1 MSFDFFVFYSFDLL
15 FRKMFI
21 SRFLFTTI
29 KPKILNTKH
38 KNNKSVDKVQLIKYN
53 NIVELNFQH
62 SKRAEKEGNLSLSGV
77 TRFVCKYLLLK
88 DCFFCTKRFYCL

>member
-1 MSFDFFVFYSFDLL
+1 MSLDFFVFYSFDLL

-38 KNNKSVDKVQLIKYN
+38 KNNKSVDEVQLIKYN
-53 NIVELNFQH
+53 NIVELNFQRQH
-62 SKRAEKEGNLSLSGV
+62 AKRAEKKGNLSLSGV
-77 TRFVCKYLLLK
+77 TRFVCKYLLIK
-88 DCFFCTKRFYCL
+88 DCFFFV